1 MACGCPE
8 VNQEAWRG
16 EAEARE
22 RREVESQAEPG
33 EGKQEWLGVWKDMD
47 KVIDSSWEDWGD
59 KEDVSSLTPC

>member
-1 MACGCPE
+1 MACGSPE

-33 EGKQEWLGVWKDMD
+33 EGKQEWLGFGKTWTN
-47 KVIDSSWEDWGD
+47 S
-59 KEDVSSLTPC
+59 